1 MNSFINKQN
10 MSNVS
15 ASVNSRD
22 IITNSQRVMDKN
34 AIIGLNFEL
43 KKGNEE
49 PLMFTV
55 NEMTGNF
62 YENNEEFYNVV
73 SKFKFID
80 LNILYNV
87 IISEARVLQHNE
99 IFMTYINDYFNLHFM
114 SCLSNYYKI

>member
-1 MNSFINKQN
+1 
-10 MSNVS
+10 
-15 ASVNSRD
+15 
-22 IITNSQRVMDKN
+22 MDKN